1 MLFYIILYKKIYIKV
16 FKYMIY
22 YNIYDMIWY
31 KLKEIKFDN
40 LFKIY

>member
-1 MLFYIILYKKIYIKV
+1 MLFYIILYKNIYIKV